1 MTQHLIKSNCLESS
15 KKVAQMK
22 LSDLLRFN
30 AQHYGDKVALRLNG
44 QSWSFRELHARVEDF
59 CQTHGAIIEPTDR
72 VALWFN
78 NSINWLT
85 AFIGINALGAI
96 SVPINT
102 RLTAIEIKGILCET
116 TPRAVLTVKNA
127 RNRDYYSEVQQL
139 INTHRLQTV
148 LIDADPSL
156 WPHEWAQE
164 RSANPLASD
173 VRNDLDGLLCIQY
186 TSGTTASP
194 KGAMLTTHAYL
205 STATYVA
212 RCQQLSPN
220 SSFISAAPFFHCSGT
235 MHAITVCLLA
245 GCTLNSIDIW
255 DPELFL
261 WETEKYKCD
270 VSHMIYFRDVLALN
284 SPKAPSMLTT
294 LNVGHELGT
303 YDYLL
308 RVKEELGIPGLSNL
322 YGMTET
328 CGQFTMWF
336 ADDDLQRRLSA
347 NGRPQP
353 GNQIRIVEPGTNR
366 TLPHGEQGEIVMK
379 GPTLTPGY
387 FKKHKEDD
395 SAWTDTG
402 WLRSGD
408 LGSLCECGELTYVA
422 RIKDVIR
429 VGGENLAPAEVEQ
442 ALREV
447 CSVDQVCVLAMPD
460 ERLDEVPVAVICG
473 ELGHSNASLKA
484 LLNERLAGFKIPRK
498 IYLIDEMP
506 LTATNRV
513 QKHLLMEWI
522 SQGKLPTLS

>member
-1 MTQHLIKSNCLESS
+1 
-15 KKVAQMK
+15 MK

-30 AQHYGDKVALRLNG
+30 AQRYGDKVALRLNG
-44 QSWSFRELHARVEDF
+44 KSWSFRELHTRVEDF
-59 CQTHGAIIEPTDR
+59 CQTHGTIIGPTDR

-85 AFIGINALGAI
+85 AFIGINALDAI

-102 RLTAIEIKGILCET
+102 RLTASEIEGILCET
-116 TPRAVLTVKNA
+116 APRAVLTVKNA
-127 RNRDYYSEVQQL
+127 RNRDYYSEAQHL

-148 LIDADPSL
+148 LIDADQDL
-156 WPHEWAQE
+156 WPHEWTQE
-164 RSANPLASD
+164 QFTDPLVSD

-194 KGAMLTTHAYL
+194 KGAMLSTSAYL
-205 STATYVA
+205 ATANYVA

-245 GCTLNSIDIW
+245 GCTLNSIDVW

-270 VSHMIYFRDVLALN
+270 VSHMIYFRDVIALN
-284 SPKAPSMLTT
+284 SPKALGMLTT
-294 LNVGHELGT
+294 LKVGHELGT
-303 YDYLL
+303 YDYLK

-336 ADDDLQRRLSA
+336 ADDDSQRRLSA

-353 GNQIRIVEPGTNR
+353 GNEIRIVEPGTDR
-366 TLPHGEQGEIVMK
+366 TLPHGDLGEIVMK
-379 GPTLTPGY
+379 GATLTPGY
-387 FKKHKEDD
+387 FKKTKD
-395 SAWTDTG
+395 SNATWTDTG

-408 LGSLCECGELTYVA
+408 LGSLSENGELTYVA

-442 ALREV
+442 VLREV
-447 CSVDQVCVLAMPD
+447 CSVDQVCVLAMPH
-460 ERLDEVPVAVICG
+460 ERLDEVPIAVICG
-473 ELGHSNASLKA
+473 EFDHSNTSLKA
-484 LLNERLAGFKIPRK
+484 RLKDRLAGFKIPRE

-513 QKHLLMEWI
+513 QKHLLLEWI
-522 SQGKLPTLS
+522 SQGKLPKLS

>member
-1 MTQHLIKSNCLESS
+1 
-15 KKVAQMK
+15 
-22 LSDLLRFN
+22 
-30 AQHYGDKVALRLNG
+30 
-44 QSWSFRELHARVEDF
+44 
-59 CQTHGAIIEPTDR
+59 
-72 VALWFN
+72 
-78 NSINWLT
+78 
-85 AFIGINALGAI
+85 
-96 SVPINT
+96 
-102 RLTAIEIKGILCET
+102 
-116 TPRAVLTVKNA
+116 
-127 RNRDYYSEVQQL
+127 
-139 INTHRLQTV
+139 
-148 LIDADPSL
+148 
-156 WPHEWAQE
+156 
-164 RSANPLASD
+164 
-173 VRNDLDGLLCIQY
+173 
-186 TSGTTASP
+186 
-194 KGAMLTTHAYL
+194 
-205 STATYVA
+205 
-212 RCQQLSPN
+212 
-220 SSFISAAPFFHCSGT
+220 
-235 MHAITVCLLA
+235 
-245 GCTLNSIDIW
+245 LNSIDIW

-379 GPTLTPGY
+379 GSTLTLGY

-408 LGSLCECGELTYVA
+408 LGSLCERGELTYVA

-473 ELGHSNASLKA
+473 ELGHTNASLKA

-513 QKHLLMEWI
+513 QKHLLMKWI